1 MGHCSRKTTEKD
13 GKRQAVPAV
22 SAKFVQGQ
30 VAQALVVQQNGWT
43 ATNGQRGPGES
54 HLQIPLECVPEWQSD
69 YWYCIKPKV
78 KRPKSNFKQTV
89 LKSKKLVLCVP
100 SVGIAPRYS
109 RLYIVYIGPFFP
121 TPCPQQLCPL
131 VADSNLNCNASSRS
145 AARKQAE
152 LSCNAC
158 SRSAARKQAELSDW
172 TLAGRRNVQCHG
184 RCRKLRARIWSGD
197 ETESKKQ
204 ETRPCCLVVLPNNAN
219 LQAMIVL
226 TEMIIESNWW
236 VCRSLQ

>member
-1 MGHCSRKTTEKD
+1 M
-13 GKRQAVPAV
+13 Q
-22 SAKFVQGQ
+22 
-30 VAQALVVQQNGWT
+30 
-43 ATNGQRGPGES
+43 
-54 HLQIPLECVPEWQSD
+54 
-69 YWYCIKPKV
+69 
-78 KRPKSNFKQTV
+78 
-89 LKSKKLVLCVP
+89 KSKTIVLCVP

-219 LQAMIVL
+219 LQAMIVS
-226 TEMIIESNWW
+226 TEMIIESN
-236 VCRSLQ
+236 